1 MTACKSQGYTGVLL
15 LCNNLRSKAV
25 TSSDVLWRLQAILID
40 NILIFGRRQHDF
52 LSPANRCWFRLF
64 QRVWS
69 DPTTGPVSVPF
80 LSVSLIC
87 ISPHIEGRKK
97 RNFSERLNALFG
109 EWVSLIRM
117 QYPGDMSG
125 NPPLLS
131 AQLQPT
137 VKVFR
142 LFGLP
147 LIDYSYM
154 CTVSEHTT
162 AFSITGPAASRFFFF
177 S

>member
-25 TSSDVLWRLQAILID
+25 TSSDVLWRLRAILID

-52 LSPANRCWFRLF
+52 LSPANRCWFSLF

-87 ISPHIEGRKK
+87 ISPHIEGEKK
-97 RNFSERLNALFG
+97 KTSPSDWMRFSANGCPWSECNIQVI
-109 EWVSLIRM
+109 WVEIPLYFQPSC
-117 QYPGDMSG
+117 S
-125 NPPLLS
+125 LLS
-131 AQLQPT
+131 
-137 VKVFR
+137 KS
-142 LFGLP
+142 FGFL
-147 LIDYSYM
+147 D
-154 CTVSEHTT
+154 
-162 AFSITGPAASRFFFF
+162 SRW
-177 S
+177 